1 MIQAKYFR
9 CVSLNEKL
17 MYEPCGEHD
26 ENAIKMAYTDLN
38 DNEIKLSVTK
48 VSMGFCVW
56 VKKVF
61 NFV

>member
-1 MIQAKYFR
+1 
-9 CVSLNEKL
+9 

-38 DNEIKLSVTK
+38 DNEIKLSVNK
-48 VSMGFCVW
+48 VSIVFCVL

>member
-1 MIQAKYFR
+1 MLQAKYFR
-9 CVSLNEKL
+9 CVSTVRT

-38 DNEIKLSVTK
+38 DNEIKLSVNK
-48 VSMGFCVW
+48 VSIVFCVL

>member
-1 MIQAKYFR
+1 
-9 CVSLNEKL
+9 

-48 VSMGFCVW
+48 VSIGFFVL
-56 VKKVF
+56 VKKF
-61 NFV
+61 F